1 MEEQVAKR
9 ESPFKI
15 IYGFAEEKR
24 GKLTLATVLAVFG
37 ALCGIVPYLAVA
49 SLLQHALT
57 GSLDVRAALGLA
69 ALAVLGYVFQKGLSA
84 RATLSAHEAAYEII
98 AHVRVRMLQ
107 KLSRVSMGT
116 VQARSSGAYKQLIID
131 DAERLEIPLAHI
143 IPEVTAAIA
152 TPLFVLAYLVIIDW
166 RMALAALASGILGLA
181 VYYCMMFGRNKMMQD
196 YLASNMH
203 MNATIVEYVNGIEV
217 VRAFGQSASRMERLK
232 DAVLRVRDITTKW
245 YAHCWPF
252 MSAGQAIMPQT
263 IVFVLPVGMALYA
276 AGIVSLDETILCML
290 LAMAIVSS
298 LQTMME
304 FMENLSVVMEVVPQV
319 QAVLALPEL
328 PLPSESQR
336 PQHSDVVLEDVHF
349 SYEAGRET
357 IHGVSL
363 TAPAGSVTAL
373 VGPSGS
379 GKSTLARLIARYWD
393 VAQGAVKIGG
403 VDVRQMSL
411 DVLNDQ
417 ISYVSQENFLFNRSL
432 RENIRIGRPTATD
445 AEVEWAATQA
455 GCDSFIARFPAGY
468 DTNAG
473 DAGARLSGG
482 ERQRLALA
490 RALLKDAPIVILDE
504 ATAFTDP
511 ENEDKLQRAIDALTK
526 DKTLIVIAHRLQ
538 TIMHADQILVL
549 KDGAVS
555 ARGTHEELLVKSE
568 IYRAMWQTHVHA
580 MDWQIVEKA
589 TAKGQRAQREGEQ
602 C

>member
-1 MEEQVAKR
+1 MAKR

-15 IYGFAEEKR
+15 SYGFAEEKR
-24 GKLTLATVLAVFG
+24 GKLTLATVLAVFS

-49 SLLQHALT
+49 SLLQHALM

-181 VYYCMMFGRNKMMQD
+181 VYYCMMFSRNKMMQD

-232 DAVLRVRDITTKW
+232 NAVFRVRDITTKW

-263 IVFVLPVGMALYA
+263 IVFVLPVGMALYPD
-276 AGIVSLDETILCML
+276 GIVSLDEAILCML

-328 PLPSESQR
+328 PLTSESQR

-432 RENIRIGRPTATD
+432 RENLRIGRPTATD
-445 AEVEWAATQA
+445 AEVEWAAAQWN
-455 GCDSFIARFPAGY
+455 GR
-468 DTNAG
+468 
-473 DAGARLSGG
+473 R
-482 ERQRLALA
+482 RRLA
-490 RALLKDAPIVILDE
+490 
-504 ATAFTDP
+504 ATAS
-511 ENEDKLQRAIDALTK
+511 L
-526 DKTLIVIAHRLQ
+526 
-538 TIMHADQILVL
+538 HAFRQ
-549 KDGAVS
+549 AMTQMPATP
-555 ARGTHEELLVKSE
+555 ARGSLAANGRDWRLLGCS
-568 IYRAMWQTHVHA
+568 
-580 MDWQIVEKA
+580 
-589 TAKGQRAQREGEQ
+589 
-602 C
+602 

>member
-1 MEEQVAKR
+1 MAKR

-24 GKLTLATVLAVFG
+24 GKLTLATVLAVLG

-232 DAVLRVRDITTKW
+232 DAVFRVRDITTKW

-263 IVFVLPVGMALYA
+263 IVFVLPVGIALYP
-276 AGIVSLDETILCML
+276 AGIVSLDEAILCML

-319 QAVLALPEL
+319 QA
-328 PLPSESQR
+328 
-336 PQHSDVVLEDVHF
+336 VLEDVHF

-445 AEVEWAATQA
+445 AEVEWAAAQA

-490 RALLKDAPIVILDE
+490 RVLLKDAPIVILDE

-555 ARGTHEELLVKSE
+555 ARGTHEELLVKSDT
-568 IYRAMWQTHVHA
+568 YRAMWQTHVQA

>member
-1 MEEQVAKR
+1 M
-9 ESPFKI
+9 S
-15 IYGFAEEKR
+15 
-24 GKLTLATVLAVFG
+24 
-37 ALCGIVPYLAVA
+37 
-49 SLLQHALT
+49 
-57 GSLDVRAALGLA
+57 
-69 ALAVLGYVFQKGLSA
+69 
-84 RATLSAHEAAYEII
+84 
-98 AHVRVRMLQ
+98 
-107 KLSRVSMGT
+107 
-116 VQARSSGAYKQLIID
+116 ARSSGAYKQLIID

-276 AGIVSLDETILCML
+276 AGIVSLDEAILCML

-328 PLPSESQR
+328 PLTSESQR

-445 AEVEWAATQA
+445 AEVEWAAAQA

-568 IYRAMWQTHVHA
+568 IYRAMWQTHVQA

>member
-232 DAVLRVRDITTKW
+232 DAVFRVRDITTKW

-276 AGIVSLDETILCML
+276 DGIVSLDETILCML

-304 FMENLSVVMEVVPQV
+304 FMENLSIVMEVVPQV

-328 PLPSESQR
+328 PFTSESQR
-336 PQHSDVVLEDVHF
+336 PQPSDVVLEDVHF
-349 SYEAGRET
+349 SYEGWARNHPWRLIDSAGRQRDSARWSVRKRQIDSGAAHRPLLGRGTGGGEDRRC
-357 IHGVSL
+357 GC
-363 TAPAGSVTAL
+363 APDEPGCAERPDQL
-373 VGPSGS
+373 RFSGEFS
-379 GKSTLARLIARYWD
+379 FQPQLARKHSHR
-393 VAQGAVKIGG
+393 
-403 VDVRQMSL
+403 S
-411 DVLNDQ
+411 
-417 ISYVSQENFLFNRSL
+417 SNRDRRRS
-432 RENIRIGRPTATD
+432 GM
-445 AEVEWAATQA
+445 
-455 GCDSFIARFPAGY
+455 G
-468 DTNAG
+468 G
-473 DAGARLSGG
+473 DAGWLRQLHCTLSG
-482 ERQRLALA
+482 RL
-490 RALLKDAPIVILDE
+490 
-504 ATAFTDP
+504 
-511 ENEDKLQRAIDALTK
+511 
-526 DKTLIVIAHRLQ
+526 
-538 TIMHADQILVL
+538 
-549 KDGAVS
+549 
-555 ARGTHEELLVKSE
+555 
-568 IYRAMWQTHVHA
+568 
-580 MDWQIVEKA
+580 
-589 TAKGQRAQREGEQ
+589 
-602 C
+602 

>member
-232 DAVLRVRDITTKW
+232 DAVFRVRDITTKW

-276 AGIVSLDETILCML
+276 DGI
-290 LAMAIVSS
+290 
-298 LQTMME
+298 
-304 FMENLSVVMEVVPQV
+304 
-319 QAVLALPEL
+319 
-328 PLPSESQR
+328 
-336 PQHSDVVLEDVHF
+336 
-349 SYEAGRET
+349 
-357 IHGVSL
+357 
-363 TAPAGSVTAL
+363 
-373 VGPSGS
+373 
-379 GKSTLARLIARYWD
+379 
-393 VAQGAVKIGG
+393 
-403 VDVRQMSL
+403 
-411 DVLNDQ
+411 
-417 ISYVSQENFLFNRSL
+417 
-432 RENIRIGRPTATD
+432 
-445 AEVEWAATQA
+445 
-455 GCDSFIARFPAGY
+455 
-468 DTNAG
+468 
-473 DAGARLSGG
+473 
-482 ERQRLALA
+482 
-490 RALLKDAPIVILDE
+490 
-504 ATAFTDP
+504 
-511 ENEDKLQRAIDALTK
+511 
-526 DKTLIVIAHRLQ
+526 
-538 TIMHADQILVL
+538 
-549 KDGAVS
+549 
-555 ARGTHEELLVKSE
+555 
-568 IYRAMWQTHVHA
+568 
-580 MDWQIVEKA
+580 
-589 TAKGQRAQREGEQ
+589 
-602 C
+602 

>member
-1 MEEQVAKR
+1 M
-9 ESPFKI
+9 
-15 IYGFAEEKR
+15 
-24 GKLTLATVLAVFG
+24 
-37 ALCGIVPYLAVA
+37 
-49 SLLQHALT
+49 
-57 GSLDVRAALGLA
+57 
-69 ALAVLGYVFQKGLSA
+69 
-84 RATLSAHEAAYEII
+84 
-98 AHVRVRMLQ
+98 
-107 KLSRVSMGT
+107 
-116 VQARSSGAYKQLIID
+116 
-131 DAERLEIPLAHI
+131 
-143 IPEVTAAIA
+143 
-152 TPLFVLAYLVIIDW
+152 
-166 RMALAALASGILGLA
+166 
-181 VYYCMMFGRNKMMQD
+181 
-196 YLASNMH
+196 
-203 MNATIVEYVNGIEV
+203 
-217 VRAFGQSASRMERLK
+217 
-232 DAVLRVRDITTKW
+232 
-245 YAHCWPF
+245 
-252 MSAGQAIMPQT
+252 
-263 IVFVLPVGMALYA
+263 
-276 AGIVSLDETILCML
+276 
-290 LAMAIVSS
+290 
-298 LQTMME
+298 
-304 FMENLSVVMEVVPQV
+304 
-319 QAVLALPEL
+319 
-328 PLPSESQR
+328 
-336 PQHSDVVLEDVHF
+336 LEDVHF

-445 AEVEWAATQA
+445 AEVEWAAAQA

-490 RALLKDAPIVILDE
+490 RVLLKDAPIVILDE

-538 TIMHADQILVL
+538 MIMHADQILVL

-555 ARGTHEELLVKSE
+555 ARGTHEELLVKSDT
-568 IYRAMWQTHVHA
+568 YRAMWQTHVQA

>member
-1 MEEQVAKR
+1 MAKR

-69 ALAVLGYVFQKGLSA
+69 ALAVLGYVFQKGLSV

-232 DAVLRVRDITTKW
+232 DAVFRVRDITTKW

-276 AGIVSLDETILCML
+276 DGIVSLDETILCML

-304 FMENLSVVMEVVPQV
+304 FMENLSIVMEVVPQV
-319 QAVLALPEL
+319 QA
-328 PLPSESQR
+328 
-336 PQHSDVVLEDVHF
+336 VLEDVHF

-568 IYRAMWQTHVHA
+568 TYRAMWQTHVQA

>member
-15 IYGFAEEKR
+15 SYGFAEEKR

-69 ALAVLGYVFQKGLSA
+69 ALAVLGYVVQKGLSA
-84 RATLSAHEAAYEII
+84 RATLSDHEAAYEII

-232 DAVLRVRDITTKW
+232 DAVFRVRDITTKW

-263 IVFVLPVGMALYA
+263 IVFVLPVGIALYP

-304 FMENLSVVMEVVPQV
+304 FMENLSIVMEVVPQV

-328 PLPSESQR
+328 PLTSESQR

-417 ISYVSQENFLFNRSL
+417 ISYVSQENSLFNRSL

-445 AEVEWAATQA
+445 AEVEWAAAQA

-490 RALLKDAPIVILDE
+490 RVLLKDAPIVILDE
-504 ATAFTDP
+504 ATAFADP

-555 ARGTHEELLVKSE
+555 ARGTHEELLVKSDT
-568 IYRAMWQTHVHA
+568 YRAMWQTHVQA